1 MANYKVIL
9 DEIKN
14 APIYLPNIGWKI
26 EQLNAWLE
34 GYNFAKLDIIRAIEN
49 LQKGDERA

>member
-14 APIYLPNIGWKI
+14 APLYLPSRDWKL
-26 EQLNAWLE
+26 EQLNTWLE
-34 GYNFAKLDIIRAIEN
+34 GYNFAKLDIIRAIED
-49 LQKGDERA
+49 LQKGDERQ